1 MATLLIFLILESN
14 NRNLLDLFSNSPPL
28 QSENHI
34 RCTFKKTY
42 IFFPAHTAFAML
54 QANKLLLHVS
64 AAAWTYLIAGTH
76 IQG

>member
-1 MATLLIFLILESN
+1 MAALLIFLIFELD
-14 NRNLLDLFSNSPPL
+14 NRNLLDLFSGSPPL

-42 IFFPAHTAFAML
+42 IFFPARAALAML
-54 QANKLLLHVS
+54 QADKLLFHFP

-76 IQG
+76 SHG